1 MNSFDVTAH
10 MKPLRQSFSAILAW
24 HCTNKKS
31 IFPFIVNWGWKG
43 WCKGCPQKSSLQN
56 WKHEVCQYQNM
67 QAQTDIPFSA
77 PLMINSVMPV
87 KANLDSENWEIVARG
102 IRNRNPRLKNPENN
116 SRNSNPKTIGIR
128 NPSSTDKDWNPVRGI
143 RNPRLGVYNPRLS
156 WIPSHG
162 ARCRNSMKKLRN
174 TPWYLR
180 TFAEYSKVFLFC
192 VNISCNKTKSRE
204 KSLINN
210 WLKNIVL

>member
-102 IRNRNPRLKNPENN
+102 IRNPNNDWNQESKFKWKRLKP
-116 SRNSNPKTIGIR
+116 STLHGRLIGT
-128 NPSSTDKDWNPVRGI
+128 SFTSAGVRGKQK
-143 RNPRLGVYNPRLS
+143 LQHQACELS
-156 WIPSHG
+156 LSRHKCTLHP
-162 ARCRNSMKKLRN
+162 
-174 TPWYLR
+174 Y
-180 TFAEYSKVFLFC
+180 
-192 VNISCNKTKSRE
+192 KS
-204 KSLINN
+204 
-210 WLKNIVL
+210 

>member
-31 IFPFIVNWGWKG
+31 NFPFIVNWGWKG

-116 SRNSNPKTIGIR
+116 SRNSNAH
-128 NPSSTDKDWNPVRGI
+128 NDWNPESKFHWQRLESSTW
-143 RNPRLGVYNPRLS
+143 NPESPAWSLQSKTVLDSLTWGEVSQQYEK
-156 WIPSHG
+156 
-162 ARCRNSMKKLRN
+162 AKKY
-174 TPWYLR
+174 TMI
-180 TFAEYSKVFLFC
+180 SKNFRRVF
-192 VNISCNKTKSRE
+192 KSV
-204 KSLINN
+204 S
-210 WLKNIVL
+210 VLC